1 MNIQEEIRKVKLASP
16 NLQSQT
22 EESRNS
28 ALAQI
33 VTALRENKESIL
45 SANKEDMEY
54 SKDIQSGEL
63 SAYMANSLLMVSGVP
78 YNDNSKLLITIASR
92 AIKSWKNN
100 SRLRDKAFVAAFGH
114 MTKGVDA
121 WEHFNE
127 YMPNRYGL
135 ILNEIITL

>member
-1 MNIQEEIRKVKLASP
+1 MNQDAFYKQIKNNWTKILPHLTLPTGYYSCEIDKYFY
-16 NLQSQT
+16 
-22 EESRNS
+22 
-28 ALAQI
+28 I
-33 VTALRENKESIL
+33 F
-45 SANKEDMEY
+45 ANKEDMEY
-54 SKDIQSGEL
+54 SKDIQGGEL

-78 YNDNSKLLITIASR
+78 YNNNSKLLITIASQ
-92 AIKSWKNN
+92 AIRSWKIN

-135 ILNEIITL
+135 ILNEIITK